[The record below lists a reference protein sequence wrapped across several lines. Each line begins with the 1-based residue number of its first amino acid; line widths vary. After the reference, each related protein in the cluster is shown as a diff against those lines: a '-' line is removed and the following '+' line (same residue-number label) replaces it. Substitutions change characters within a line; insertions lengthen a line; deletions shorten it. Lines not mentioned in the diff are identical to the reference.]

1 MRTRKPNPM
10 ARRRLEPWY
19 HLCTKIVVP
28 PVRLWF
34 TFRAQGLERIPRR
47 GPAILACN
55 HLSYLDPFSNGCAVI
70 DAGRRPRF
78 LAKQELFDTFLVG
91 SALKGAGQIPVA
103 RGARGATPLLKA
115 KDALDRGEVVVI
127 YPEGTVTKREDH
139 LPMEG
144 RTGAVR
150 LSLMSGVPIIP
161 MASWGSQG
169 VWQKS
174 GKGSLRY
181 GRPVWTMTGE
191 QLDFRPRT
199 AEIDDREAVKEMTA
213 QLMERLTDMVNDLRE
228 RYPRSWS

>member
-1 MRTRKPNPM
+1 M
-10 ARRRLEPWY
+10 ATGGREPWY
-19 HLCTKIVVP
+19 QFCTKVVVP

-34 TFRAQGLERIPRR
+34 TFQVEGSERIPAR
-47 GPAILACN
+47 GPAIIACN

-78 LAKQELFDTFLVG
+78 LAKQELFDMFLVG
-91 SALKGAGQIPVA
+91 SALKGAGQIPVT
-103 RGARGATPLLKA
+103 RGSGDATPLLEA
-115 KDALDRGEVVVI
+115 KEALERGEAVVI
-127 YPEGTVTKREDH
+127 YPEGTVTRREDH

-144 RTGAVR
+144 KGGAVR
-150 LSLMSGVPIIP
+150 LSLMSGVPITP

-181 GRPVWTMTGE
+181 GRPVWTVVGE
-191 QLDFRPRT
+191 PLDFFSR
-199 AEIDDREAVKEMTA
+199 AGEVDDRGAVKEMTA
-213 QLMERLTDMVNDLRE
+213 QLMARLTDMVLDLRE

>member
-1 MRTRKPNPM
+1 M
-10 ARRRLEPWY
+10 ARPHPEPWY
-19 HLCTKIVVP
+19 HVCTKIVVP

-34 TFRAQGLERIPRR
+34 RFRVQGLERIPTR

-91 SALKGAGQIPVA
+91 SALRGAGQIPVE
-103 RGARGATPLLKA
+103 RGTKALTPLLKA
-115 KDALDRGEVVVI
+115 KEALDRGEVVVI
-127 YPEGTVTKREDH
+127 YPEGTVTKRDDH

-144 RTGAVR
+144 RTGTVR
-150 LSLMSGVPIIP
+150 LSLMSGVPVTP

-174 GKGSLRY
+174 GKGSLKI
-181 GRPVWTMTGE
+181 GRPVWTAVGE
-191 QLDFRPRT
+191 PMDFSARSG
-199 AEIDDREAVKEMTA
+199 EIEDHGAVKEMTT
-213 QLMERLTDMVNDLRE
+213 QVMDRLTIMVNELRE
-228 RYPRSWS
+228 RYPSKWS

>member
-1 MRTRKPNPM
+1 M
-10 ARRRLEPWY
+10 ARRRPEPWY
-19 HLCTKIVVP
+19 QFCTKVVVP

-34 TFRAQGLERIPRR
+34 KFRVEGLERIPRQ
-47 GPAILACN
+47 GPAIIACN

-91 SALKGAGQIPVA
+91 SALRGAGQIPVA
-103 RGARGATPLLKA
+103 RGTRAVTPLLRA
-115 KDALDRGEVVVI
+115 KEALDLGEVVVI

-144 RTGAVR
+144 RTGTVR
-150 LSLMSGVPIIP
+150 LSLMSGVPITP

-191 QLDFRPRT
+191 PLDFSARV
-199 AEIDDREAVKEMTA
+199 AEMDDRDAVKEMTA
-213 QLMERLTDMVNDLRE
+213 QLMARLTDMVNDLRQ

>member
-1 MRTRKPNPM
+1 M
-10 ARRRLEPWY
+10 AAGGLEPWY
-19 HLCTKIVVP
+19 QFCTKVVVP

-34 TFRAQGLERIPRR
+34 NFRVEGSTRIPKQ
-47 GPAILACN
+47 GPAIIACN

-78 LAKQELFDTFLVG
+78 LAKQELFDVFLVG
-91 SALKGAGQIPVA
+91 SALKGAGQIPVT
-103 RGARGATPLLKA
+103 RGSGDATPLLKA
-115 KDALDRGEVVVI
+115 KQALERGEAVVI

-144 RTGAVR
+144 KGGTVR
-150 LSLMSGVPIIP
+150 LSLISGVPITP

-181 GRPVWTMTGE
+181 GRPVWTVVGE
-191 QLDFRPRT
+191 PLDFAAR
-199 AEIDDREAVKEMTA
+199 AGEIDDRAAVKEMTG
-213 QLMERLTDMVNDLRE
+213 QLMARLTDMVVDLRD

>member
-1 MRTRKPNPM
+1 M
-10 ARRRLEPWY
+10 ATGGLEPWY
-19 HLCTKIVVP
+19 QFCTKVVVP

-34 TFRAQGLERIPRR
+34 KFRVEGSERIPKQ
-47 GPAILACN
+47 GPAIIACN

-78 LAKQELFDTFLVG
+78 LAKQELFDVFLVG
-91 SALKGAGQIPVA
+91 SALKGAGQIPVT
-103 RGARGATPLLKA
+103 RGSGDATPLLKA
-115 KDALDRGEVVVI
+115 KEALGRGEAVVI
-127 YPEGTVTKREDH
+127 YPEGTVTKREGH

-144 RTGAVR
+144 KGGTVR
-150 LSLMSGVPIIP
+150 LSLMSGVPITP

-181 GRPVWTMTGE
+181 GRPVWTAVGE
-191 QLDFRPRT
+191 PLDFVSR
-199 AEIDDREAVKEMTA
+199 AGEIDDRAAVMEMTA
-213 QLMERLTDMVNDLRE
+213 QLMARITDMVLDLRE

>member
-1 MRTRKPNPM
+1 MGQ
-10 ARRRLEPWY
+10 RRFEPWY
-19 HLCTKIVVP
+19 HVCTKVVVP

-34 TFRAQGLERIPRR
+34 RFRVEGLERIPKR

-70 DAGRRPRF
+70 AAGRRPRF

-103 RGARGATPLLKA
+103 RGMKAVTPLLNA
-115 KDALDRGEVVVI
+115 KEALDRGEVVII

-144 RTGAVR
+144 KTGTVR
-150 LSLMSGVPIIP
+150 LSLMSGVPITP
-161 MASWGSQG
+161 MVSWGSQG

-174 GKGSLRY
+174 GKGSLKF
-181 GRPVWTMTGE
+181 GRPVWTITGE
-191 QLDFRPRT
+191 PLDLGSR
-199 AEIDDREAVKEMTA
+199 AGEIDDRDAVKEMTA

>member
-1 MRTRKPNPM
+1 M

-19 HLCTKIVVP
+19 QFCTKVVVP

-34 TFRAQGLERIPRR
+34 KFRVEGLERIPKL
-47 GPAILACN
+47 GPAIIACN
-55 HLSYLDPFSNGCAVI
+55 HLSSLDPFSNGCAVI

-91 SALKGAGQIPVA
+91 SALRGAGQIPVA
-103 RGARGATPLLKA
+103 RGTKAVTPLLEA
-115 KDALDRGEVVVI
+115 KEALDRGEVVLI
-127 YPEGTVTKREDH
+127 YPEGTVTTREDH

-144 RTGAVR
+144 RTGTVR
-150 LSLMSGVPIIP
+150 LSLMSGVPITP
-161 MASWGSQG
+161 MASWGSHG

-181 GRPVWTMTGE
+181 GRPVWTLTGE
-191 QLDFRPRT
+191 PLDFSSRV
-199 AEIDDREAVKEMTA
+199 AEIDDRDAVKEMTA
-213 QLMERLTDMVNDLRE
+213 QLMARLTDMVNDVRA

>member
-1 MRTRKPNPM
+1 MT
-10 ARRRLEPWY
+10 RRRLEPWY
-19 HLCTKIVVP
+19 HLCTKLAVP

-34 TFRAQGLERIPRR
+34 KFRAEGLDRIPKC

-78 LAKQELFDTFLVG
+78 LAKQELFDVFLVG
-91 SALKGAGQIPVA
+91 SALKGAGQIPVT
-103 RGARGATPLLKA
+103 RGTREVTPLLKA
-115 KDALDRGEVVVI
+115 KEALDRGEVVVI

-139 LPMEG
+139 FPMEG

-150 LSLMSGVPIIP
+150 LSLMSGVPITP

-174 GKGSLRY
+174 GKGSLKY
-181 GRPVWTMTGE
+181 GRPVWTAVGDAMD
-191 QLDFRPRT
+191 LSSRA
-199 AEIDDREAVKEMTA
+199 AEIDDRKAVKEMTA

-228 RYPRSWS
+228 RYPPGWS

>member
-1 MRTRKPNPM
+1 M
-10 ARRRLEPWY
+10 ARRRVEPWY
-19 HLCTKIVVP
+19 HVCTKLAVP

-34 TFRAQGLERIPRR
+34 KFHVEGLDRIPKR

-103 RGARGATPLLKA
+103 RGTGDGTPLLRA
-115 KDALDRGEVVVI
+115 KEALGRGEVVVI

-144 RTGAVR
+144 RTGTVR
-150 LSLMSGVPIIP
+150 LSLMSGVPITP

-174 GKGSLRY
+174 GKGSLKY

-191 QLDFRPRT
+191 PMDFSTR
-199 AEIDDREAVKEMTA
+199 AGEIDDRDSVKEMTA
-213 QLMERLTDMVNDLRE
+213 QLMARLTAMVEGLRE
-228 RYPRSWS
+228 RYPRPWS

>member
-1 MRTRKPNPM
+1 MEQ
-10 ARRRLEPWY
+10 RRFEPWY
-19 HLCTKIVVP
+19 HLCTKVVVP

-34 TFRAQGLERIPRR
+34 RFRVEGMDRIPKD

-103 RGARGATPLLKA
+103 RGSRDVTPLLDA
-115 KDALDRGEVVVI
+115 KRALDRGEVVVI
-127 YPEGTVTKREDH
+127 YPEGTVTKRDDH

-144 RTGAVR
+144 KTGTVR

-181 GRPVWTMTGE
+181 GRPVWTEVGE
-191 QLDFRPRT
+191 AIDFSSRK
-199 AEIDDREAVKEMTA
+199 AEIDDRDAVKEMTA
-213 QLMERLTDMVNDLRE
+213 QLMERLTHMVNDLRE